1 LDLKNKNIN
10 NQINNRMKN
19 IFTSVLLGIILFTS
33 CEKDKPEIFEQ
44 EAKLKI
50 ENTSTSNNITG
61 VYFGTVGPGE
71 TNKIS
76 SNIKPGESK
85 TFTINIDDDSV
96 YDIRITS
103 DKVDYEEFTAIH
115 HSFYWNDIFIIELT
129 NNGWYDDESWK

>member
-1 LDLKNKNIN
+1 
-10 NQINNRMKN
+10 MKN

-33 CEKDKPEIFEQ
+33 CEKDKPELFEQ

-50 ENTSTSNNITG
+50 ENTSTSNNIIG

-76 SNIKPGESK
+76 SNIEPGESK
-85 TFTINIDDDSV
+85 TFTIDIEDDSV

-103 DKVDYEEFTAIH
+103 DMVGYEEFTLTH
-115 HSFYWNDIFIIELT
+115 LTFYWDDVYVIELT

>member
-1 LDLKNKNIN
+1 M
-10 NQINNRMKN
+10 RN
-19 IFTSVLLGIILFTS
+19 IFTSVLIGIILFTS
-33 CEKDKPEIFEQ
+33 CERDKPELFEQ

-85 TFTINIDDDSV
+85 TFTINIKDDSV
-96 YDIRITS
+96 YDIKIIS
-103 DKVDYEEFTAIH
+103 DMAGYETFTATH
-115 HSFYWNDIFIIELT
+115 HSFFWNDTYIIELT
-129 NNGWYDDESWK
+129 NNGWYDDESLK